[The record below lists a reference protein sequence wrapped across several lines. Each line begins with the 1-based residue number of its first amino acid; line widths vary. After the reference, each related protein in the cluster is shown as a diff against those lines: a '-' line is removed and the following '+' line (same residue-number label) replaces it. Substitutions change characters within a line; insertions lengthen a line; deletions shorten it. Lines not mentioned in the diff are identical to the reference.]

1 MTKREVIGVSI
12 GVALVVVGFLSTTLS
27 NEAYASSK
35 GLKVFLTIENSQ
47 PSQNGRVAIFQD
59 GNLMTSNEYFINSGR
74 SELTL
79 QYPSGWIDTGSFE
92 ICIRLSDGAEG
103 CGDGYNSPEK
113 KPEYVTVYIGQLDT
127 SGLIDIPNQG
137 NDQSQSQSQGSSN
150 VNENSNALSQSQETK
165 IYICNDKGCTVQ

>member
-1 MTKREVIGVSI
+1 MKPITGFIIAMLIGAAAAAIISQ
-12 GVALVVVGFLSTTLS
+12 
-27 NEAYASSK
+27 EAYASSK

-59 GNLMTSNEYFINSGR
+59 GSLMTSNEYFINSGR

-150 VNENSNALSQSQETK
+150 ENNNALSQSQETK